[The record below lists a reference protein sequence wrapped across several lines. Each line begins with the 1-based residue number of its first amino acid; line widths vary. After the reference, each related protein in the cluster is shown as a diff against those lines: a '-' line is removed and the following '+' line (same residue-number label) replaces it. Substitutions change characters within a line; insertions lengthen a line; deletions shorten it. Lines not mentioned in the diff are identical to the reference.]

1 MKKIMVLIA
10 FLSLGSCEKGFFD
23 REPLDRISPENVFSD
38 PALAQAYL
46 NNLIG
51 KLPFGMHAFPSA
63 SPGYTQ
69 YPCMLASIS
78 DEARPKSGWVDNYK
92 IIRGVLTP
100 SNHYSLGLW
109 NEAYVNIRQA
119 NSLITGLA
127 ESGIP
132 EPARKQMAGAAKF
145 VRAFMYFDLT
155 RRYGGVPLITQVQSV
170 SNNLLVPRTTQSLIY
185 DFLYQELKECAG
197 MLPDRSETPAGSI
210 SRQAAIALNARA
222 MLYAGRWDKAAELS
236 GELIFG
242 PSNDGLDLYPDYKQL
257 FLSYGGNKEVIL
269 EKLTLPPLVGHSFGL
284 YNFPVRWR
292 SDWGGQTCPTQE
304 FVDAYEMADGTPF
317 NWANPAHAADPYN
330 NRDPRFYASV
340 FYHGARFSE
349 IKPSF
354 GEPFIDMEWNNGNE
368 GPGPKRHGAASI
380 TGYLV
385 RKFVDPSMGFAP
397 KPGEERTSWK
407 EIRFAEVLLIY
418 AEAANEQNGPS
429 APVYEAVNRI
439 RLRAGMPV
447 LPAGLTKEAMR
458 ERIRHERQIE
468 LAFENH
474 RWFDLIRW
482 GIAREILDG
491 YVPHGIMIERKPGAP
506 ARTQMPQLFDPVWL
520 MFTRFEVSGANQ
532 FFPSSHFLLP
542 IPQDELDKNP
552 NLSQN
557 PGY

>member
-1 MKKIMVLIA
+1 
-10 FLSLGSCEKGFFD
+10 
-23 REPLDRISPENVFSD
+23 
-38 PALAQAYL
+38 
-46 NNLIG
+46 
-51 KLPFGMHAFPSA
+51 
-63 SPGYTQ
+63 
-69 YPCMLASIS
+69 
-78 DEARPKSGWVDNYK
+78 
-92 IIRGVLTP
+92 
-100 SNHYSLGLW
+100 
-109 NEAYVNIRQA
+109 
-119 NSLITGLA
+119 
-127 ESGIP
+127 
-132 EPARKQMAGAAKF
+132 
-145 VRAFMYFDLT
+145 
-155 RRYGGVPLITQVQSV
+155 
-170 SNNLLVPRTTQSLIY
+170 
-185 DFLYQELKECAG
+185 
-197 MLPDRSETPAGSI
+197 
-210 SRQAAIALNARA
+210 
-222 MLYAGRWDKAAELS
+222 
-236 GELIFG
+236 
-242 PSNDGLDLYPDYKQL
+242 
-257 FLSYGGNKEVIL
+257 
-269 EKLTLPPLVGHSFGL
+269 
-284 YNFPVRWR
+284 
-292 SDWGGQTCPTQE
+292 
-304 FVDAYEMADGTPF
+304 
-317 NWANPAHAADPYN
+317 
-330 NRDPRFYASV
+330 
-340 FYHGARFSE
+340 
-349 IKPSF
+349 
-354 GEPFIDMEWNNGNE
+354 
-368 GPGPKRHGAASI
+368 GAASI

-429 APVYEAVNRI
+429 APIYEAVNRI

-506 ARTQMPQLFDPVWL
+506 TRTQMPQLFDPVWL